1 MSAELILTNA
11 TVYTVA
17 AEKPWAAEV
26 AVADGLVLAVGD
38 DVAEHRG
45 KDTEVRD
52 LGGAF
57 VMPGLV
63 DVHNHHSRA
72 GQAELFELSLSADL
86 GFAQVLTAVRERAAE
101 LTPGEWVIGHGW
113 GSTLVEAVSRES
125 ARRALDAAAAD
136 RPVLLADDSGHNRWA
151 NTAALRV
158 AGIDRDTPDPDG
170 GIIVRDRATGEPS
183 GLLLEA
189 AGQSVERIARAAQ
202 GLTEHQHVSASR
214 RAIEILHSHG
224 ITAFQ
229 DAAVSTDIL
238 SSLHALDTAGE
249 LSAWVVTSM
258 LINDQIFGFDLT
270 GEALIAVGEQYRSQH
285 HRPDFVKIF
294 LDGVPPTRTAAFLEP
309 YLPDEVHGAC
319 HRGGTAM
326 SPGELV
332 HWLHLAAAAGLGAK
346 IHCAGDASV
355 RAALD
360 AIEIVRQE
368 GNWNAKFQIAHGQF
382 VHPDDVPRFAALA
395 IAADISPFIW
405 VPGVIPA
412 AIAAVLPAGFSSRL
426 HPNRSLLDAGALIA
440 GGSDWPV
447 SPSPHAWDGIQGLVT
462 RRDPTQQR
470 PGALWEE
477 QAITLQEAIAVFTLN
492 GAKAMG
498 VDDVTGSL
506 TPGKSADFVVL
517 DQNPFDVPAAS
528 LAETRAVETWFAG
541 RPVYTAE

>member
-1 MSAELILTNA
+1 MSADLILTNA
-11 TVYTVA
+11 TVYTVS
-17 AEKPWAAEV
+17 AEKLWAAEV

-72 GQAELFELSLSADL
+72 GQTELFELSLSADL
-86 GFAQVLTAVRERAAE
+86 GFGEVLTAVRERAAT
-101 LTPGEWVIGHGW
+101 LAPDEWVIGHGW

-125 ARRALDAAAAD
+125 ARHALDAVAAD

-151 NTAALRV
+151 NTAALRF

-170 GIIVRDRATGEPS
+170 GIIVRDRTSGEPS

-189 AGQSVERIARAAQ
+189 AGRTAERIARAAQ
-202 GLTEHQHVSASR
+202 CLTEGQHVSASR
-214 RAIEILHSHG
+214 RAIEILHTHG

-258 LINDQIFGFDLT
+258 LINDQIFGFDLA

-285 HRPDFVKIF
+285 HCPDFVKIF

-309 YLPDEVHGAC
+309 YLPDETQGAC
-319 HRGGTAM
+319 HRGGTTM

-332 HWLHLAAAAGLGAK
+332 RWLRLAAAAGLGAK
-346 IHCAGDASV
+346 IHCTGDASV
-355 RAALD
+355 RVALD
-360 AIEIVRQE
+360 AIEVVRQD
-368 GNWNAKFQIAHGQF
+368 GNWDSKFQIAHGQF

-395 IAADISPFIW
+395 VAADISPFLW
-405 VPGVIPA
+405 MPGVIPA
-412 AIAAVLPAGFSSRL
+412 AIATVLPSALSSRL
-426 HPNRSLLDAGALIA
+426 HPNRSLLDAGALVA

-447 SPSPHAWDGIQGLVT
+447 SPSPHAWEGIQGLVT
-462 RRDPTQQR
+462 RRDPNRQR
-470 PGALWEE
+470 AGALWEE
-477 QAITLQEAIAVFTLN
+477 QAITLEEAIAVFTLN

-506 TPGKSADFVVL
+506 TAGKSADFVVL
-517 DQNPFDVPAAS
+517 NQNPFDVPPAS
-528 LAETRAVETWFAG
+528 LVETRAMETWFAG
-541 RPVYTAE
+541 QPVFTAG